1 MTTTVPAARPANNGV
16 PYRTTPAQNLI
27 TIGLAWWLIMGLF
40 VDGWAHNHLGD
51 RLETFFTPWHA
62 LFYSGFLAVA
72 AWVGWLGQ
80 RGWRAGRRG
89 LLALPQGYEL
99 AALGVPVFA
108 LGGLGDMAWHTVFG
122 IEVGVEALLSPT
134 HLVLFLGAACIVS
147 APLVSAWRTP
157 TARKAPPG
165 VVWTGVLATLALL
178 SLVSFMNMYLWGLLS
193 VSFGAGQGRGALGS
207 VLLTALIMTAPVLL
221 LLRRFQLPFGS
232 VTVIYG
238 LNTLMM
244 SLMMMPGEWRVP
256 LLLLLAGLVAD
267 GFLVALRPSP
277 ARPWALRGFAFL
289 LPMLV
294 WAPYLGGA
302 AVLGLSELSLE
313 LWLGISVMAGLG
325 GVALSA
331 LVVPPTLPAEA
342 QSA

>member
-1 MTTTVPAARPANNGV
+1 MPTLVHDHDGTC
-16 PYRTTPAQNLI
+16 RTPCEQRGSIPHHPAQNLI

-165 VVWTGVLATLALL
+165 W
-178 SLVSFMNMYLWGLLS
+178 S
-193 VSFGAGQGRGALGS
+193 GRAYW
-207 VLLTALIMTAPVLL
+207 P
-221 LLRRFQLPFGS
+221 
-232 VTVIYG
+232 
-238 LNTLMM
+238 
-244 SLMMMPGEWRVP
+244 
-256 LLLLLAGLVAD
+256 
-267 GFLVALRPSP
+267 
-277 ARPWALRGFAFL
+277 PW
-289 LPMLV
+289 PC
-294 WAPYLGGA
+294 
-302 AVLGLSELSLE
+302 
-313 LWLGISVMAGLG
+313 
-325 GVALSA
+325 SA
-331 LVVPPTLPAEA
+331 WCR
-342 QSA
+342 S